1 MSRRLTMKALM
12 LTEMNVILLA
22 WRSPPPMLM
31 KEPKEGRRRKELER
45 LVWKVPLKP
54 SPALAT

>member
-1 MSRRLTMKALM
+1 MKALM

-45 LVWKVPLKP
+45 LLWKVPLKP